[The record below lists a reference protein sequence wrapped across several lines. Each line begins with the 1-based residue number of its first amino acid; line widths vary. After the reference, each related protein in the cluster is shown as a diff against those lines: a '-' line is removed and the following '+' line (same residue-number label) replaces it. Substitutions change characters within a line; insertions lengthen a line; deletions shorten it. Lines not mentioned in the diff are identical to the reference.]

1 MMSYRNRFVLVDGFL
16 VHVDTLMSRIEDPL
30 IRNNYLGFIV
40 TAAVTAY
47 ELSIKDI
54 FIDFS
59 TRKHLV
65 LGTVISTRFEKM
77 NGRISLNDLKN
88 DHVKMFGEKY
98 VTKFNAKLDKAE
110 NISLRTQ
117 NGSLKASYGNVLTWR
132 NNFVHKGASPATTNY
147 DELKRS
153 YERGKGVIDC
163 LAAAMR
169 R

>member
-1 MMSYRNRFVLVDGFL
+1 MMSYRDRFVLVDGFL
-16 VHVDTLMSRIEDPL
+16 SHVDTLMGGIQDPL

-54 FIDFS
+54 FIEFS
-59 TRKHLV
+59 ARKHLV
-65 LGTVISTRFEKM
+65 LGTVVSNRFEKM
-77 NGRISLNDLKN
+77 NGRISLNDLRN
-88 DHVKMFGEKY
+88 DHVKMFGDKY
-98 VTKFNAKLDKAE
+98 VIKFNAKLNEAE
-110 NISLRTQ
+110 NISLRNG
-117 NGSLKASYGNVLTWR
+117 NGSPKASYGNVLVWR
-132 NNFVHKGASPATTNY
+132 NNFVHKGDSAATTNY
-147 DELKRS
+147 EELKKS